1 MAQLSSLAVTLAVR
15 IASPDAFAQI
25 QLDTAH
31 QEKQRDYFLLIVV
44 IPYFVCF
51 LLSFLCALYVVKALL
66 AQTRRDKQVKK
77 SKVKISRKYFF
88 GRPEKQIVNVTNMVR
103 LIQEVQLRIHI
114 LRPSKS
120 FKGQKTFVY
129 YVFELF
135 DVTFVISVNANQ
147 IVVCL

>member
-1 MAQLSSLAVTLAVR
+1 MSLSKSISFTLA
-15 IASPDAFAQI
+15 SKGQK
-25 QLDTAH
+25 L
-31 QEKQRDYFLLIVV
+31 
-44 IPYFVCF
+44 
-51 LLSFLCALYVVKALL
+51 
-66 AQTRRDKQVKK
+66 
-77 SKVKISRKYFF
+77 KVKISRKYFF

-120 FKGQKTFVY
+120 FKGQKTFFY
-129 YVFELF
+129 FVFELF